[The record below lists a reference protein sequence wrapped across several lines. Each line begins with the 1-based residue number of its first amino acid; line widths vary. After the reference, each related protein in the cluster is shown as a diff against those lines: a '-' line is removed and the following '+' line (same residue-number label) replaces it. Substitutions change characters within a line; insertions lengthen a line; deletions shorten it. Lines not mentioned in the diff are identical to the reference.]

1 MLNNKTRVLVTGM
14 SYTLTALASI
24 LNTSSVLGKLTKE
37 TKKQNFSYPSKLN
50 NNLKK
55 LNKVKKE
62 TLNPELMI
70 KDLRHNE
77 SKVLKKILDSIMK
90 NEDLIDVNEFT
101 GWNKDYLVQL
111 LQYRALELCS
121 IITDHCEVLKGN
133 PKLRAVYE
141 QGYNLSVSLSYYAN
155 SYLIRLNSSEDKISM
170 YPINPEGISAI
181 KELDTLEARVDK
193 FFLKNKTFTAIKK

>member
-1 MLNNKTRVLVTGM
+1 MLNNKTRVLVSGM
-14 SYTLTALASI
+14 SNTLAVIASI
-24 LNTSSVLGKLTKE
+24 LNTSAGLGELTKVS
-37 TKKQNFSYPSKLN
+37 KKQNFSFPSKLN

-155 SYLIRLNSSEDKISM
+155 SYLIRLNSSEDRISM

>member
-141 QGYNLSVSLSYYAN
+141 QGYTLSVSLSYYAN
-155 SYLIRLNSSEDKISM
+155 SYLIRLNSSEDRISM